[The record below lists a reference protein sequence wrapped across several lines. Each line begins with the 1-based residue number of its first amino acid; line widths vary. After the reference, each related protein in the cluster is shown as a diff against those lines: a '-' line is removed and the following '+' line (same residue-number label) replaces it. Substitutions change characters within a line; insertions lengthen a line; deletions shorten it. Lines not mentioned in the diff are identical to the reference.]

1 MMRIARPGTAL
12 TILVYLSFWLLD
24 QFTLPQAYQEIWI
37 IRAGGDYFDG
47 FATRNLINTLV

>member
-47 FATRNLINTLV
+47 FATSTEWLK